1 MADTT
6 KAAKA
11 AEGSA
16 ALKVHH
22 LRPAP
27 GAKSAKIRVGRG
39 EGGRRGKTLE
49 EVAPAAMLKARAAGI
64 AEAQAQKAGA

>member
-6 KAAKA
+6 KAAK
-11 AEGSA
+11 A

-27 GAKSAKIRVGRG
+27 GADKSEDPRG
-39 EGGRRGKTLE
+39 SW
-49 EVAPAAMLKARAAGI
+49 
-64 AEAQAQKAGA
+64 